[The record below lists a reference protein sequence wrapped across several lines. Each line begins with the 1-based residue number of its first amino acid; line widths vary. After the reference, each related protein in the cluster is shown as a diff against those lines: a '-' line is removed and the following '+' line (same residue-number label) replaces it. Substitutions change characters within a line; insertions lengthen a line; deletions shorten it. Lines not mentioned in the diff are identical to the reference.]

1 MVAESTP
8 EDHEFLEREEW
19 EAWNSLMMLHR
30 WVFQRLDHE
39 LRRSEGLAVTEFDV
53 LITLYNAPDRRL
65 RMSAL
70 AERVLLSPA
79 GATHLVT
86 RLERDRMVRREV
98 DPADAGNGSPCSPTR
113 AMRHCGLPDAPTT
126 TRCDKHCSLSRH
138 QPSAALSDASGDAS
152 RSGSHIHWHRSSR
165 THSKDICGRRLRALG
180 YLGKQSGHPPRIGQ
194 ERRMTSWPF
203 HGRAAAFGQDPLQHW
218 MIGHL

>member
-1 MVAESTP
+1 VVAESTP

-98 DPADAGNGSPCSPTR
+98 DPADGRKWFAVLTDEG
-113 AMRHCGLPDAPTT
+113 DATLRSARRTT